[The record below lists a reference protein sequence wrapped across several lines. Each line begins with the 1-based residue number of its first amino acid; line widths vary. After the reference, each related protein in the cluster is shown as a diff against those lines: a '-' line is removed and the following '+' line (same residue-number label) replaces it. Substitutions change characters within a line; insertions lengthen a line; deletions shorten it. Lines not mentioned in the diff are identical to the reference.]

1 MEIRSNKIPLEIL
14 KNYFL
19 TYPKNVPSY
28 LKHMPKQ
35 FNRKV
40 PGTRTVKTCSGLLN
54 LYMRSVVFTSPFDI
68 QVNFENNKW
77 QAFVGKGGL
86 GDNTVSDVPY
96 SQFLKHKDENK
107 YKILL
112 KFTFGITVQS
122 KYPIHLNNPWW
133 SLNSFETVP
142 GVLNCKTP
150 LELNFF
156 IPVEK
161 NVEILSIPQG
171 TPLMLISSE
180 VDSAIK
186 LKFNDKPFDDTLIN
200 GLHYR
205 FSTLKDML
213 LGRKYDD

>member
-35 FNRKV
+35 FNRKD

-86 GDNTVSDVPY
+86 GDNTVSDA
-96 SQFLKHKDENK
+96 
-107 YKILL
+107 
-112 KFTFGITVQS
+112 
-122 KYPIHLNNPWW
+122 
-133 SLNSFETVP
+133 